1 MMLKEYDYD
10 CGSVPMACLTACS
23 ETRRPTVD
31 EKAWEKLAS
40 DMTSSLAALAYIL
53 DGQRQILQEL
63 TGLRGGRK
71 VTAIVGREA
80 DEGTDQ
86 LGETL
91 SKLLAVATDNNR
103 LLRRLTAARR

>member
-1 MMLKEYDYD
+1 M
-10 CGSVPMACLTACS
+10 
-23 ETRRPTVD
+23 
-31 EKAWEKLAS
+31 AS
-40 DMTSSLAALAYIL
+40 DITSSLAALAYIL

-63 TGLRGGRK
+63 TGLRGAVEK
-71 VTAIVGREA
+71 VTDIVGREA
-80 DEGTDQ
+80 DEGNDQ